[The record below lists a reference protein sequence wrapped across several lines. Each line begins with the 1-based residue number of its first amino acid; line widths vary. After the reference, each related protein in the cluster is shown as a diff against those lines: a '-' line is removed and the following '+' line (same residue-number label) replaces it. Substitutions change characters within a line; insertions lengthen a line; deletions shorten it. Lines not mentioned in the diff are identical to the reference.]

1 MIDVIIPAYNAGATV
16 GRAVTSSLAQRE
28 VASVIVVDD
37 CSTDDTA
44 DAAFAAGAGDSRL
57 KVERFAQN
65 RGPAAARNHGFS
77 LAQAPFLAMVDSD
90 DWVLPRR
97 FEALLGTAQS
107 WDFVADNILFLP
119 ESQKAEPLPEAVLDG
134 LPDRCRPLGLAEFI
148 DRNISRRGQSR
159 GELGFL
165 KPVFR
170 KELLSLHDLRY
181 AEDVRLGEDFIL
193 YAKAMAR
200 GARFVLS
207 QRCGYIAI
215 ERPGSLSGQHSI
227 HDLRALH
234 AACLGIAAE
243 SQLSE
248 GERDMFDAHAA
259 SIAIKI
265 KHRQFLADKQA
276 HGLIRTTA
284 AMALRPGDLVHVLRE
299 ILMDKRDGLRG
310 ATVPE
315 WRLLLNDSDFV

>member
-1 MIDVIIPAYNAGATV
+1 MIDVIIPAYNAGATIS
-16 GRAVTSSLAQRE
+16 RAVASSLAQRE
-28 VASVIVVDD
+28 VAMVIVVDD

-44 DAAFAAGAGDSRL
+44 NAAFAAGAGDSRL

-65 RGPAAARNHGFS
+65 RGPAAARNRGFA
-77 LAQAPFLAMVDSD
+77 LAQSPLLAMVDAD
-90 DWVLPRR
+90 DWVLPGR
-97 FEALLGTAQS
+97 FETLLGTAQD
-107 WDFVADNILFLP
+107 WDFVADNILFVP
-119 ESQKAEPLPEAVLDG
+119 ESMKAEPLPEAMLEG
-134 LPDRCRPLGLAEFI
+134 LPDRSRPLGLAEFV

-170 KELLSLHDLRY
+170 KELLALHDLRY

-227 HDLRALH
+227 HDLRALY
-234 AACLGIAAE
+234 AACLGIATE
-243 SQLSE
+243 CQLSQ
-248 GERDMFDAHAA
+248 GERDMFGAHAA

-265 KHRQFLADKQA
+265 KHRQFLADKQT
-276 HGLIRTTA
+276 HGLIRPIA
-284 AMALRPGDLVHVLRE
+284 AMASHPSDLVRVLRE
-299 ILMDKRDGLRG
+299 ILMDKRDGLRPSI
-310 ATVPE
+310 VSE
-315 WRLLLNDSDFV
+315 SRLLLNNADFA